1 MMKPEIAASEAIT
14 RSVTRSVSA
23 KSEPGWRGQSRAGE
37 RKSKFVSFLSL
48 VALWTLPGLLYSVQI
63 YQLGVRLNTPNIT
76 FLDAMLHALPVWWFW
91 VPVTPLLVKLAR
103 RFPIRRRGSYKEI
116 AIHLAISVVVALAV
130 SVLAGLW
137 FSTTAPFED
146 RVRPWS
152 TWTFDLMLSTTL
164 HLYFWCYWLIIAAVH
179 FLDHERR
186 LREQEVNTARLDAL
200 AAQSRMQML
209 ANQLQPHFLF
219 NALNGLSTLI
229 LREDTKAAQSMLES
243 LADFLRA
250 SLRMGKARFVSLRD
264 ELDMVFK
271 YLRVEN
277 VRWGDRLHVKTEI
290 EEEAAKAQVPALLLQ
305 PLLENAIRHGIA
317 TSEVGG
323 EILVRASVSH
333 DRLVIQIDNDGSGLA
348 PDWLEKAQGQV
359 GLANTRRR
367 LGLLFEDSYDLRLEE
382 LDDGRVRLDLNTP
395 FTTHVPE
402 TPDRA
407 AGSTTTGEATS

>member
-1 MMKPEIAASEAIT
+1 MINDLNNGDGMQGHLTA
-14 RSVTRSVSA
+14 
-23 KSEPGWRGQSRAGE
+23 AGE
-37 RKSKFVSFLSL
+37 SPPIAPLSGESIDSKPRSRLHSGFWL
-48 VALWTLPGLLYSVQI
+48 VALWTVPGLLYSVQI
-63 YQLGVRLNTPNIT
+63 YQLGLRVNTPDAT
-76 FLDAMLHALPVWWFW
+76 FLGAMFHALPVWWFW

-103 RFPIRRRGSYKEI
+103 RFPIRSRGAFKEI
-116 AIHLAISVVVALAV
+116 MIHLLISVIVALGVAA
-130 SVLAGLW
+130 LAGVW
-137 FSTTAPFED
+137 FSTTAPFDD
-146 RVRPWS
+146 RDRPWDV
-152 TWTFDLMLSTTL
+152 WTMDLMLSTTL

-186 LREQEVNTARLDAL
+186 HREQEVNTARLDAL
-200 AAQSRMQML
+200 AAHSRMQML

-229 LREDTKAAQSMLES
+229 LRGDTKAAQSMLES

-250 SLRMGKARFVSLRD
+250 SLRMGKSRFVSLRD

-271 YLRVEN
+271 YLRIEN
-277 VRWGDRLHVKTEI
+277 VRWGDRLRVQTEI
-290 EEEAAKAQVPALLLQ
+290 ETAAEEAQMPALLLQ

-317 TSEVGG
+317 TSEFGG
-323 EILVRASVSH
+323 EILVRASVS
-333 DRLVIQIDNDGSGLA
+333 DDQLVLQIDNDGSGLA
-348 PDWLEKAQGQV
+348 PDWLDKAQGQV

-382 LDDGRVRLDLNTP
+382 LDGGRVRLDLIIP

-407 AGSTTTGEATS
+407 VGSATTGERTF

>member
-1 MMKPEIAASEAIT
+1 MKPEIAASEAIT
-14 RSVTRSVSA
+14 PSVPGSVSA
-23 KSEPGWRGQSRAGE
+23 KSESGWRGQSRAGK
-37 RKSKFVSFLSL
+37 RKSRFMSFLSL

-63 YQLGVRLNTPNIT
+63 YQLGLRLNTPNIT

-103 RFPIRRRGSYKEI
+103 RFPIRRSGAFKEI
-116 AIHLAISVVVALAV
+116 AIHLAISAIVAILVAM
-130 SVLAGLW
+130 LAGFW

-146 RVRPWS
+146 RARPWA

-186 LREQEVNTARLDAL
+186 HREQEVNTARLDAL
-200 AAQSRMQML
+200 AAHSRMQML

-229 LREDTKAAQSMLES
+229 LRGDTKAAQSMLES

-250 SLRMGKARFVSLRD
+250 SLRMGKSRFVSLRD

-271 YLRVEN
+271 YLRIEN
-277 VRWGDRLHVKTEI
+277 VRWGDRLRVQTEI
-290 EEEAAKAQVPALLLQ
+290 ETAAEEAQVPALLLQ

-323 EILVRASVSH
+323 EILVRASVS
-333 DRLVIQIDNDGSGLA
+333 DDQLVVQIDNDGSGLA
-348 PDWLEKAQGQV
+348 PDWLDKAQGQV

-367 LGLLFEDSYDLRLEE
+367 LGLLFEDSYDLSLEE
-382 LDDGRVRLDLNTP
+382 LDGGRVRLDLIIP

-407 AGSTTTGEATS
+407 VGSATTWDLTS